1 MSAGPARE
9 KSATLNWQAFRGQFP
24 VTERAVYM
32 NTGWSGPSSRAVV
45 EAVQQ
50 RMEREAFDGPT
61 SPDVRN
67 EKAELVLA
75 AREALSGLI
84 GVAAD
89 EVALL
94 NSTTEGVNI
103 GLRALGL
110 GPGDE
115 IVSCNLEHSSV
126 IVPCYELRRQLG
138 VDVTIVR
145 SSAHESA
152 NELAALFEEAI
163 GPRTKLVVVS
173 HISYNRGTR
182 LPIERIVRAAHEQG
196 AYVLVDGAQA
206 AGQIAVD
213 VAALGADLYAFPAHK
228 YVLGPDGVGALY
240 IRPELVERM
249 QPMAVAHGA
258 SEFYDFAGTYTPRPA
273 SMRKF
278 EMATHSGPLLAGVVE
293 AVKLLADA
301 GLPAIEARILE
312 LSWRLVEGL
321 QRLPN
326 VTIQTPLDGPL
337 RSGLVTFTIGELDP
351 HESCAALWQL
361 ARVVARV
368 ANDRRV
374 RLSLAPFNNEADVD
388 TALEAIERL
397 ATRGLPPGALSAEQ
411 FKEQLAEDYD

>member
-163 GPRTKLVVVS
+163 GPRTKLVVIS

-206 AGQIAVD
+206 AG
-213 VAALGADLYAFPAHK
+213 
-228 YVLGPDGVGALY
+228 
-240 IRPELVERM
+240 
-249 QPMAVAHGA
+249 
-258 SEFYDFAGTYTPRPA
+258 
-273 SMRKF
+273 
-278 EMATHSGPLLAGVVE
+278 
-293 AVKLLADA
+293 
-301 GLPAIEARILE
+301 
-312 LSWRLVEGL
+312 
-321 QRLPN
+321 
-326 VTIQTPLDGPL
+326 
-337 RSGLVTFTIGELDP
+337 
-351 HESCAALWQL
+351 
-361 ARVVARV
+361 
-368 ANDRRV
+368 
-374 RLSLAPFNNEADVD
+374 
-388 TALEAIERL
+388 
-397 ATRGLPPGALSAEQ
+397 
-411 FKEQLAEDYD
+411 